1 MRRDGISFLVTR
13 YEFLWAS
20 RVYGRHS
27 PKLASLRHRLGAVTN
42 AALITKFLLSSL
54 QNDMPPLRRYIGQKF
69 PCAMRLLGSSRQMFS
84 TNMGGSMISTVL
96 YLQVPSVCCR
106 LAAEDVMTTCCSEA
120 KRQRQR
126 GLQVCFVQRA
136 FLASQTKPYVKRT
149 SNAACMMVRCHKKFM
164 IFSDAQVQTHWQT

>member
-1 MRRDGISFLVTR
+1 
-13 YEFLWAS
+13 
-20 RVYGRHS
+20 
-27 PKLASLRHRLGAVTN
+27 
-42 AALITKFLLSSL
+42 
-54 QNDMPPLRRYIGQKF
+54 
-69 PCAMRLLGSSRQMFS
+69 
-84 TNMGGSMISTVL
+84 MISTVL

-149 SNAACMMVRCHKKFM
+149 SNAACMMARCHKKFM
-164 IFSDAQVQTHWQT
+164 TSSDAQVQTHRQTLIYLKLDLLSCYNRHIVSIATCCVMHRA

>member
-1 MRRDGISFLVTR
+1 
-13 YEFLWAS
+13 
-20 RVYGRHS
+20 
-27 PKLASLRHRLGAVTN
+27 
-42 AALITKFLLSSL
+42 
-54 QNDMPPLRRYIGQKF
+54 
-69 PCAMRLLGSSRQMFS
+69 MRLLGSSRQMFS

-96 YLQVPSVCCR
+96 YPQVPSVCCR

-149 SNAACMMVRCHKKFM
+149 SNAACMMARWHKKFM
-164 IFSDAQVQTHWQT
+164 TSSDAQVQTHRQTLIYLKLDLLSCYNRYIVSIATCCVMHRA